1 MQETENHSASGEH
14 LFTEEDVVH
23 YQYASKWQRFFNLV
37 IDGIVLEYGVERVTG
52 YLMGLLLNRV
62 APDFMEDVFS
72 EKLFGSIL
80 LYAYLLG
87 TINFLLYYT
96 ICEKAFRGHTLGKLI
111 TGTRAIRLD
120 GGELTLKDAFLRS
133 LSRIVPFES
142 FSALWGAPW
151 HDTWTR
157 TTVIRTR

>member
-1 MQETENHSASGEH
+1 M
-14 LFTEEDVVH
+14 
-23 YQYASKWQRFFNLV
+23 

-133 LSRIVPFES
+133 LSRIVPFETL
-142 FSALWGAPW
+142 SAIWGAPW
-151 HDTWTR
+151 HDTWTN